1 MNTGYILAFFTGLLG
16 GFGHCIGMCGPLV
29 ASYTLYEKDIFRR
42 FPAVLP
48 HLLYNGGRI
57 TTYVFIGALMGISGS
72 FVNTA
77 GKLSGIQNA
86 VGILAG
92 AFMVVMGLG
101 ITGVFKDIR
110 LLEKHN
116 SLILR
121 MVKNVREGDS
131 LWRYFPLGLLL
142 GFLPCGLSYSVFI
155 GAAAT
160 GSMPSAMFFVLC
172 FGVGTIPSLLLF
184 GLAMTYLNTRI
195 RGWIYRTSGVMVII
209 TGVYFLARGFLYHA
223 SV

>member
-1 MNTGYILAFFTGLLG
+1 MSTGYILAFTTGLLG

-29 ASYTLYEKDIFRR
+29 ASYTLYEKDTFSR
-42 FPAVLP
+42 FSALLP
-48 HLLYNGGRI
+48 HLLYNAGRI

-77 GKLSGIQNA
+77 GKLSGIQNTA
-86 VGILAG
+86 GILAG
-92 AFMVVMGLG
+92 AFMIVMGLG
-101 ITGVFKDIR
+101 ITGVFKEIR
-110 LLEKHN
+110 IMEMHN

-121 MVKNVREGDS
+121 MMKNVRESDS
-131 LWRYFPLGLLL
+131 SWRYFPFGLLL

-172 FGVGTIPSLLLF
+172 FGLGTIPALLLF
-184 GLAMTYLNTRI
+184 GLVLTYLSARI
-195 RGWIYRTSGVMVII
+195 RGWIYRTSGVVVII
-209 TGVYFLARGFLYHA
+209 TGIYFLVRGLMSHA
-223 SV
+223 QV

>member
-1 MNTGYILAFFTGLLG
+1 MSTGYILAFTTGLLG

-29 ASYTLYEKDIFRR
+29 ASYTLHERDRLGR
-42 FPAVLP
+42 FPALLP
-48 HLLYNGGRI
+48 HLLYNAGRI

-77 GKLSGIQNA
+77 GKLSGIHNT
-86 VGILAG
+86 VGTLAG

-101 ITGVFKDIR
+101 ITGVFKEIR
-110 LLEKHN
+110 IMERHN

-121 MVKNVREGDS
+121 MMGQVREGSS

-160 GSMPSAMFFVLC
+160 GRMPSAMFFALC
-172 FGVGTIPSLLLF
+172 FGLGTIPALLLF
-184 GLAMTYLNTRI
+184 GFVMTYLSARI
-195 RGWIYRTSGVMVII
+195 RGWIYRTSGVVVII
-209 TGVYFLARGFLYHA
+209 TGIYFLIRGIMSHA
-223 SV
+223 TV

>member
-1 MNTGYILAFFTGLLG
+1 MSTGYILAFTTGLLG

-29 ASYTLYEKDIFRR
+29 ASYTLYEKDTFSR
-42 FPAVLP
+42 FSALLP
-48 HLLYNGGRI
+48 HLLYNAGRI

-77 GKLSGIQNA
+77 GKLSGIQNTA
-86 VGILAG
+86 GILAG
-92 AFMVVMGLG
+92 AFMIVMGLG
-101 ITGVFKDIR
+101 ITGVFKEIR
-110 LLEKHN
+110 IMEMHN

-121 MVKNVREGDS
+121 MMKNVRESDS
-131 LWRYFPLGLLL
+131 SWRYFPFGLLL

-172 FGVGTIPSLLLF
+172 FGAGTIPPLLLF
-184 GLAMTYLNTRI
+184 GLAMTYLSARI

>member
-1 MNTGYILAFFTGLLG
+1 MDTGYILAFTTGILG

-29 ASYTLYEKDIFRR
+29 ASYTLYEKAGLRR
-42 FPAVLP
+42 LPALLP
-48 HLLYNGGRI
+48 HLLYNAGRI

-77 GKLSGIQNA
+77 AGLSGVQNA

-92 AFMVVMGLG
+92 AFMILMGLG
-101 ITGVFKDIR
+101 ITGVFNYLPLIE
-110 LLEKHN
+110 LHN
-116 SLILR
+116 SPILR
-121 MVKNVREGDS
+121 MVKNVREGSS

-172 FGVGTIPSLLLF
+172 FGLGTIPALLLF
-184 GLAMTYLNTRI
+184 GLAIARLSAVI
-195 RGWIYRTSGVMVII
+195 RGWIYRTSGVVVII
-209 TGVYFLARGFLYHA
+209 TGVYFLIRGIMSHV

>member
-1 MNTGYILAFFTGLLG
+1 VNTGYILAFFTGLLG
-16 GFGHCIGMCGPLV
+16 GLGHCIGMCGPLV
-29 ASYTLYEKDIFRR
+29 ASYTLYGKDTFRR
-42 FPAVLP
+42 FPAPLP
-48 HLLYNGGRI
+48 HILYNAGRI

-77 GKLSGIQNA
+77 GKLTGTQNV

-92 AFMVVMGLG
+92 FFMVVMGLG
-101 ITGVFKDIR
+101 ITGAFKDIR
-110 LLEKHN
+110 LMERHN
-116 SLILR
+116 SLVLR
-121 MVKNVREGDS
+121 MVKNIIEGDS
-131 LWRYFPLGLLL
+131 LWRYYPLGLLL

-172 FGVGTIPSLLLF
+172 FGLGTIPALLLF
-184 GLAMTYLNTRI
+184 GLVMTYLSARI
-195 RGWIYRTSGVMVII
+195 RGWIYRTSGVVVII
-209 TGVYFLARGFLYHA
+209 TGIYFLVRGLISHA